1 MTERLLKYFSAF
13 ALLFLLFS
21 CSHQANRLE
30 ITNGKLR
37 MVIDN
42 NFGVEVYEGKSKIP
56 VAKSRGSAGFIES
69 RNARYD
75 NFMVENIQT
84 IDISDSI
91 GDGKGFIIS
100 GKYQSGR
107 KLVKKQMIVSTY
119 TDFPGLAVISVRYI
133 NSGDELHLK
142 SWTENSFYIPYSSGD
157 TLLWSFQGSSTDARK
172 DWIRPV
178 SKGYYDRNFMGMNSS
193 DYGGGIP
200 VCDVWNR
207 ESGIAI
213 GHLEMH
219 PLRLSLPVNA
229 DLEGRDV
236 NISIQKDFEE
246 ELTFQKG
253 DKLELPAMFISVH
266 TGDCFSTLRDYS
278 LLMQK
283 RGISFPEPEP
293 AAFEPVWC
301 AWGYERNFTLDEIT
315 GTLPKV
321 KELGFKW
328 AVLDDGYQQAEG
340 DWNVNKRKFPQGE
353 KQMKELVNTIHSYGL
368 KAKLWYAPLA
378 ADPCSNLL
386 KENPDLLL
394 YNNDWSYRFITWWD
408 SWYMSPAYDKTKG
421 HTVEVVK
428 IFMDDWGFDGLKLDG
443 QHMNAVPPDY
453 NPEHNLEYPEQA
465 AEELP
470 GFFKLIY
477 NTARSIKT
485 NAVVEHCPCGC
496 CMSFYNMQTTNQFV
510 SSDPLS
516 SWQIRLKG
524 KVYKALAPATA
535 YYGDHVELSDG
546 GIDFASTVGIGGVPG
561 TKFTWPKDNPDAEA
575 SYLLTPEKE
584 TEIKKWITIYNDK
597 KLSHSK
603 YLGDL
608 YDIGFDKPET
618 HVLKK
623 GDTLYY
629 SFYSNNWNGKIKLRG
644 LDPEKTYEIFDYVNN
659 IILCEVNGSN
669 PAFETKFKKNLL
681 IEVYTKQISPH

>member
-1 MTERLLKYFSAF
+1 MTKHLLSFFSAF
-13 ALLFLLFS
+13 ALSLILFS
-21 CSHQANRLE
+21 CSHHEKRLN
-30 ITNGKLR
+30 IANGKLR
-37 MVIDN
+37 LVIDKD
-42 NFGVEVYEGKSKIP
+42 FGVEVYEGTNKIP
-56 VAKSRGSAGFIES
+56 VAGSRGISGFIED
-69 RNARYD
+69 RNAKYD
-75 NFMVENIQT
+75 NFTVEDIET
-84 IDISDSI
+84 IDVSDSI
-91 GDGKGFIIS
+91 GVGKSFIIS

-107 KLVKKQMIVSTY
+107 KFIKKQMIVSTY
-119 TDFPGLAVISVRYI
+119 TGFPGLAVISVKYI
-133 NSGDELHLK
+133 NSGSELHLK
-142 SWTENSFYIPYSSGD
+142 SWTENSFYIPYSPGD
-157 TLLWSFQGSSTDARK
+157 TLLWSFQGSSTDARR

-207 ESGIAI
+207 DAGIAI

-219 PLRLSLPVNA
+219 PLRLSLPVSA
-229 DLEGRDV
+229 DFEGRDV
-236 NISIQKDFEE
+236 NISIKKNFEE

-253 DKLELPAMFISVH
+253 DELELPVMFISVH
-266 TGDCFSTLRDYS
+266 SGDCFSTLRDFS

-283 RGISFPEPEP
+283 RGIDFPEPEP
-293 AAFEPVWC
+293 ASFEPVWC

-328 AVLDDGYQQAEG
+328 VVLDDGYQQAEG
-340 DWNVNKRKFPQGE
+340 DWNVNKLKFPQGE
-353 KQMKELVNTIHSYGL
+353 RQMKELVNTIHSSGL

-408 SWYMSPAYDKTKG
+408 SWYMSPAYDKTKDI
-421 HTVEVVK
+421 TVK
-428 IFMDDWGFDGLKLDG
+428 DIKMFISDWGFDGLKLDG

-453 NPEHNLEYPEQA
+453 NPNHNLEYPEQA
-465 AEELP
+465 AEELS

-477 NTARSIKT
+477 NTARSIKP

-524 KVYKALAPATA
+524 KVYKALAPYTA

-584 TEIKKWITIYNDK
+584 SEIKKWVNIYNDK
-597 KLSHSK
+597 KLSHSE
-603 YLGDL
+603 YLGEL

-629 SFYSNNWNGKIKLRG
+629 SFYSNNWNGKIELRG
-644 LDPEKTYEIFDYVNN
+644 LNPDKTYKIFDYVNN
-659 IILCEVNGSN
+659 VNLGEVKGSN
-669 PAFETKFKKNLL
+669 PNFETTFKNNLL
-681 IEVYTKQISPH
+681 IEVYTK